1 MSLPT
6 LENEVEVFFD
16 GLRNINKYEEG
27 NIERKKVR
35 FIFSFIDDL
44 LLQGKFDVCNEI
56 LATIDLNYLSPTCV
70 VAVLAITLPARE
82 ELSLRRA
89 FYKSARYWLELVRT
103 DVEELLKGLD

>member
-16 GLRNINKYEEG
+16 GLRNISKYEEG

-70 VAVLAITLPARE
+70 IAVLAITLPARD
-82 ELSLRRA
+82 ELSLRSN
-89 FYKSARYWLELVRT
+89 FYKDAKRWLELIEANADEFLR
-103 DVEELLKGLD
+103 GLD

>member
-1 MSLPT
+1 VSLPT